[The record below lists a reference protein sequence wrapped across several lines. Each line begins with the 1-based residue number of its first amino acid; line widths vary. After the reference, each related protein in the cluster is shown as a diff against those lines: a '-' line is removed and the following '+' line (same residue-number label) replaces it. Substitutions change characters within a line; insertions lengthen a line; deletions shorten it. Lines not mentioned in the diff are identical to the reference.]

1 MNDITILHRNLVLK
15 WNILW
20 RFCMNCKCGTFTIGI
35 QQIVLQFN
43 RFYVWKWM
51 VSMCQTALI
60 QKACWHNKHA
70 RTLTH
75 HISPERESK
84 DGHMS
89 QEVDQ
94 GIWLL
99 DTPWPN
105 AKHFSS
111 IHWKLLAFGKTDIPN
126 SVCSFTF
133 PTDLYWHTD
142 STQTTWV
149 HLFFWLPEAQ
159 IRHSFLV

>member
-1 MNDITILHRNLVLK
+1 MND

-20 RFCMNCKCGTFTIGI
+20 SFCMNCKCGTFTRIGI
-35 QQIVLQFN
+35 QPIVLQFN
-43 RFYVWKWM
+43 RFHVWKWM
-51 VSMCQTALI
+51 VSMCQTALV

-70 RTLTH
+70 PTLTH
-75 HISPERESK
+75 RISPERESK

-89 QEVDQ
+89 QKDL
-94 GIWLL
+94 WLL
-99 DTPWPN
+99 KHTPWPN

-111 IHWKLLAFGKTDIPN
+111 IHRKLLGFGKTDIPN
-126 SVCSFTF
+126 SDCSFKF

-149 HLFFWLPEAQ
+149 HLFFWVPEAQ
-159 IRHSFLV
+159 IRHRFLV